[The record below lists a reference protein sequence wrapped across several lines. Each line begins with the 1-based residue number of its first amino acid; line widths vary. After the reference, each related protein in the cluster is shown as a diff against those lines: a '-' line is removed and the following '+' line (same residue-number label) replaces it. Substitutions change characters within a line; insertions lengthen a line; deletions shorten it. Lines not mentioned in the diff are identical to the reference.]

1 MTQEH
6 EKENATASD
15 TEKTDAPTTKTA
27 LNPKKKYKNIRND
40 KAAIEQFEKRVANV
54 KIKAEKGDQNAL
66 EALRITELL
75 QEPNIPGIF
84 RLIYV
89 FGRDVIN
96 KQAEDAAKAYEEAK
110 QRGPEAYQPSEY
122 GTLVA
127 TRKGQARTPGGILF
141 YMVREL
147 CEKTGINME
156 SLLIPQVP
164 TLQLRGPVGYKT
176 ATDIA
181 EKASAEQQA
190 AKEAKEAKEK
200 QDKLSEKASP
210 APTETKPAQAEVA
223 QTKPEPAVANPAKPP
238 RDENK
243 GDKPGRAKIV
253 ITGRLDGK
261 PKANPQNLAGI
272 LELTVN
278 TEMNQALPKGL
289 PNLGSMKAVIWVT
302 EKQFKKASEGATPE
316 TRFLIEGEPMP
327 AVGADFKPFLR
338 VVCTRFSN
346 LDAEVAA
353 RKAQAENPA

>member
-6 EKENATASD
+6 EKENATTSD
-15 TEKTDAPTTKTA
+15 TEKTDAPTTKTPP
-27 LNPKKKYKNIRND
+27 NPKKKYKNIRND

-190 AKEAKEAKEK
+190 AKENKEK
-200 QDKLSEKASP
+200 QEKQQQKA
-210 APTETKPAQAEVA
+210 APTPAAVTPAQTEVA
-223 QTKPEPAVANPAKPP
+223 QAKPEPAESASAKPP

-243 GDKPGRAKIV
+243 ADKPGRAKIV

-261 PKANPQNLAGI
+261 PKANPQNLAGV

-289 PNLGSMKAVIWVT
+289 PNLGSMKAVIWVS
-302 EKQFKKASEGATPE
+302 EKQFKKASEGATAQ